1 MSDRAIDRTRLPI
14 RRPPFSGVA
23 NQTLGG
29 SEPGWEQIGHVK
41 PPEGAP
47 NVLVVLIDDAGFGNP
62 SAFGGPIDTPNYDRI
77 AGEGLRYNRFH
88 VTAMCSPT
96 RAALLTGRNH
106 HAVGM
111 GGIPEASSGFPGYSA
126 MLPKDA
132 APFPKVLKENG
143 YSTAAIGKWHL
154 TPEKEQGPAG
164 PFDHWP
170 NAWGFD
176 YYWGFLA
183 PEASQFDT
191 MIAENQRFIGVQEGE
206 DGKPF
211 YFPEAMTDQAID
223 WLHGVRGHDSEKPWC
238 LYYSTGCSHAPHHVW
253 KEWAGKYKGRFDQ
266 GWDKLREETFER
278 QKKLGVVPPDA
289 QLTPRDESMPAWDS
303 LDENSKRVFARQM
316 EVYAGYSENAD
327 HHVGRLL
334 ESIEAM
340 GELDDTIVIW
350 IWGDNGASLEGT
362 PTGSFNEGTMLN
374 GLPLTDSEQLQLTLK
389 WGGLEAWGTEMMYPH
404 YSSAWAWASNT
415 PFRWGKQIASHLGGT
430 RNPLV
435 VRCPQRIKDNGGL
448 RSQFTHVTDIGPTIL
463 DMVGIPQPT
472 DVDGIEQ
479 QPMTGVSFAE
489 SLGDSNAPE
498 RHTQQYFENFGNR
511 AMYKDGW
518 WLSMRMPRIPWK
530 LSPEVL
536 KQFAPGVWKPDED
549 PVELY
554 YLPDDFSQA
563 TDLAASHPE
572 KVKELQALFWEEA
585 EKYHVKPLLAG
596 FAAFFGI
603 LPPLGANTT
612 ITYHGDVQNIA
623 PGAVPRVYNHSY
635 TITADLHIPDGGAE
649 GVIVAEASHLG
660 GFSLFV
666 QDGKLKHTYAFLGVF
681 EYHQESEG
689 QLPMGDVNVEMVFA
703 ADEAKPATP
712 GEVTLFVNGEP
723 VGSGRLDHTVPFIF
737 SGYAGM
743 DVGRDN
749 GLVVDRS
756 YADKAPFAF
765 TGTVKKVVFD
775 VTPHLDDSA
784 EHALHE
790 HASQVDTARGISG

>member
-1 MSDRAIDRTRLPI
+1 MPEEPDRTKLPI
-14 RRPPFSGVA
+14 QRPEFTGVA
-23 NQTLGG
+23 KQTLDG
-29 SEPGWEQIGHVK
+29 SRPGWEQIGHVE
-41 PPEGAP
+41 PPDGAP

-62 SAFGGPIDTPNYDRI
+62 STFGGPIETPNYDRV
-77 AGEGLRYNRFH
+77 ADEGLRYNRFH

-111 GGIPEASSGFPGYSA
+111 GGIPEFSGGFPGYSA

-154 TPEKEQGPAG
+154 TPEGEQGPAG

-183 PEASQFDT
+183 PEAGQFDT
-191 MIAENQRFIGVQEGE
+191 MIAENQKFIGVQEGK
-206 DGKPF
+206 DGEPF

-223 WLHGVRGHDSEKPWC
+223 WLHGVRGHKSEKPWM
-238 LYYSTGCSHAPHHVW
+238 LYYSTGCSHAPHHVH
-253 KEWAGKYKGRFDQ
+253 KEWSDKYKGQFDQ
-266 GWDKLREETFER
+266 GWDKLREETFAR
-278 QKKLGVVPPDA
+278 QKKLGVVPADA
-289 QLTPRDESMPAWDS
+289 ELTPRDELMPAWDS
-303 LDENSKRVFARQM
+303 LDENSRRVFARQM

-334 ESIEAM
+334 DSIEEM
-340 GELDDTIVIW
+340 GELENTLVIW

-362 PTGSFNEGTMLN
+362 PTGTFNEGTMVN
-374 GLPLTDSEQLQLTLK
+374 GLPLSDEEQMQLTLK

-404 YSSAWAWASNT
+404 YSTAWAWAGNT
-415 PFRWGKQIASHLGGT
+415 PFQWGKQVASHLGGT
-430 RNPLV
+430 RNPLA
-435 VRCPQRIKDNGGL
+435 VRWPRAIGDDGGV
-448 RSQFTHVTDIGPTIL
+448 RSQFTHVSDIGPTIL
-463 DMVGIPQPT
+463 DIVGVPQPT
-472 DVDGIEQ
+472 TVDGVEQ
-479 QPMTGVSFAE
+479 QPMTGVSFAD
-489 SLGDSNAPE
+489 SLGIAAAPE
-498 RHTQQYFENFGNR
+498 HHTLQYFENFGNR

-518 WLSMRMPRIPWK
+518 WLAMRMPRVPWR
-530 LSPEVL
+530 LDPEVL
-536 KQFAPGVWKPDED
+536 KTFAPGVWKPDDD

-563 TDLAASHPE
+563 NDLSAANPE

-585 EKYHVKPLLAG
+585 EKYNVKPLLAG
-596 FAAFFGI
+596 FSPFFGI
-603 LPPLGANTT
+603 LPPLGAQTVTT
-612 ITYHGDVQNIA
+612 YYGDVQNVA

-635 TITADLHIPDGGAE
+635 TISADLHVPDGGAE
-649 GVIVAEASHLG
+649 GVIVADASHLG

-681 EYHQESEG
+681 EYRQESKDE
-689 QLPMGDVNVEMVFA
+689 LPTGDVNVQMIFR
-703 ADEAKPATP
+703 ADEAAPATP
-712 GEVTLFVNGEP
+712 GDVTLLVNGEP
-723 VGSGRLDHTVPFIF
+723 VGGGRLDHTVPFGF
-737 SGYAGM
+737 SGYAGL

-756 YADKAPFAF
+756 YADRAPFAF
-765 TGTVKKVVFD
+765 TGTVKKVAFD
-775 VTPHLDDSA
+775 VAPHLDERD

-790 HASQVDTARGISG
+790 QASQAHTVRGIDA

>member
-1 MSDRAIDRTRLPI
+1 MSDDTIDRTTLPI
-14 RRPPFSGVA
+14 RRPPFTGVT

-29 SEPGWEQIGHVK
+29 SQPGWEQIGHVQ

-62 SAFGGPIDTPNYDRI
+62 STFGGPIQTPNYDRI
-77 AGEGLRYNRFH
+77 ADEGVRYNRFH

-111 GGIPEASSGFPGYSA
+111 GGIPEFSGGFPGYSA

-132 APFPKVLKENG
+132 APFPKVLNENG

-183 PEASQFDT
+183 PEAGQFDT
-191 MIAENQRFIGVQEGE
+191 MVAENQKFIGVQEGK

-223 WLHGVRGHDSEKPWC
+223 WLHGVRGHDAEKPWM
-238 LYYSTGCSHAPHHVW
+238 LYYSTGCSHAPHHVA
-253 KEWAGKYKGRFDQ
+253 KEWSEKYKGKFDQ

-278 QKKLGVVPPDA
+278 QKKLGVVPADA
-289 QLTPRDESMPAWDS
+289 ILTPRDELMPAWDS
-303 LDENSKRVFARQM
+303 LDETSKRLFARQM

-334 ESIEAM
+334 ESIEEM
-340 GELDDTIVIW
+340 GELDDTVVIW

-362 PTGSFNEGTMLN
+362 PTGSFNEGTMVN
-374 GLPLTDSEQLQLTLK
+374 GLPLTDQEQLQLTLK

-404 YSSAWAWASNT
+404 YSTAWAWAGNT
-415 PFRWGKQIASHLGGT
+415 PFAWGKQVASHLGGT

-435 VRCPQRIKDNGGL
+435 IRCPQRIKDSGGL

-463 DMVGIPQPT
+463 DLVGIPQPT
-472 DVDGIEQ
+472 HVDGVEQ
-479 QPMTGVSFAE
+479 QPMTGTTFAE
-489 SLGDSNAPE
+489 SLADANAAE

-518 WLSMRMPRIPWK
+518 WLAMRMPRVPWR
-530 LSPEVL
+530 LDPELL
-536 KQFAPGVWKPDED
+536 KRFAPGVWDPDAD

-563 TDLAASHPE
+563 NDLAASNPD

-585 EKYHVKPLLAG
+585 EKYNVKPLLAG
-596 FAAFFGI
+596 FSPFFGI

-612 ITYHGDVQNIA
+612 VTYHGDVQNVA
-623 PGAVPRVYNHSY
+623 PGLVPRIYNHSY
-635 TITADLHIPDGGAE
+635 TISADLHIPDGGAE
-649 GVIVAEASHLG
+649 GVIVADASHLG

-681 EYHQESEG
+681 EYHQESKGE
-689 QLPMGDVNVEMVFA
+689 LPTGDVNVELTFA

-723 VGSGRLDHTVPFIF
+723 VGNGRLEHTVPFGF
-737 SGYAGM
+737 SGYAGL

-749 GLVVDRS
+749 GLVVDRG

-775 VTPHLDDSA
+775 VAPHLDDSD

-790 HASQVDTARGISG
+790 HASQADTVRGIRA